1 MPSADNCS
9 ILDQSKIA
17 NPMSIIPF
25 KRDPDFVEPE
35 GLLDQ
40 IHQKCTVPGSWTAL
54 VGIGGT
60 GLVQTE
66 ARRLPLTPK

>member
-1 MPSADNCS
+1 MPSADDYP
-9 ILDQSKIA
+9 ILDQSKTA
-17 NPMSIIPF
+17 NLLSIIPF

-40 IHQKCTVPGSWTAL
+40 IYQKCTVPGSWTAL

-60 GLVQTE
+60 GSVQTE
-66 ARRLPLTPK
+66 AR